1 MWGTRVYLWS
11 IHGDVWQKPSQYC
24 NYPRIKTNNKENEL
38 QEEQKS
44 NSSVEK

>member
-11 IHGDVWQKPSQYC
+11 IHGDVWQKHYC
-24 NYPRIKTNNKENEL
+24 NYPPIKTNNKENEL